1 MAFLF
6 ISSIND
12 TSWTGVS
19 GVYAKLNDYW
29 MQVFWECTGIS
40 TLDESY
46 KLCWHCR
53 QVLL

>member
-19 GVYAKLNDYW
+19 GVYAKLNDY
-29 MQVFWECTGIS
+29 
-40 TLDESY
+40 
-46 KLCWHCR
+46 
-53 QVLL
+53 